1 MKKGVST
8 PKKSNE
14 DGVGVLFVS
23 VMSAANLAAVDKS
36 SAPYAVVTSSLNN
49 KQRYK
54 TTVQKKTVEPVWAA
68 NQFKFYTSQALSS
81 HTVTVEVWHR
91 GRWTRDVLLGEV
103 RIDLTILKDSNIIV
117 NNYELTKEP
126 KGKKTAGVAT
136 VKVKLEYPSGAA
148 EQKPTEAVPP
158 PKEKRSIKEEYDF
171 GEELGRGGFSIVVKA
186 TNKATKDVVAVKI
199 IEKNQS
205 EEELQLLQREIDI
218 LKKLN
223 HQNIISLK
231 EVYDE
236 KETIYLVMEL
246 VQGGEL
252 FDQIVSR
259 GTYSEADAANIV
271 RQILD
276 AVAYMHD
283 NGIAHRDLKP
293 ENLLCSGDEY
303 NTIKVTD
310 FGLSKDFSTAS
321 LRTSCGT
328 PDYVAPE
335 VLKGQ
340 PYDNTVDIWSIGV
353 ITYILLCGFP
363 PFYGNTD
370 QQIFEK
376 ILRVEYD
383 FPSPDWDH
391 ISVEAKQFIKS
402 ILVPEPS
409 KRPSAIDAIEMDWI
423 KNKAPTKP
431 LERLEFFKAGMSKYN
446 LQYQETK
453 RKNANPT

>member
-1 MKKGVST
+1 V
-8 PKKSNE
+8 
-14 DGVGVLFVS
+14 
-23 VMSAANLAAVDKS
+23 
-36 SAPYAVVTSSLNN
+36 
-49 KQRYK
+49 
-54 TTVQKKTVEPVWAA
+54 
-68 NQFKFYTSQALSS
+68 
-81 HTVTVEVWHR
+81 
-91 GRWTRDVLLGEV
+91 
-103 RIDLTILKDSNIIV
+103 
-117 NNYELTKEP
+117 KEP
-126 KGKKTAGVAT
+126 KRRNPGTGS

-148 EQKPTEAVPP
+148 EQKTATVAAPP
-158 PKEKRSIKEEYDF
+158 PKEKKTIKEEFDF
-171 GEELGRGGFSIVVKA
+171 AEELGRGGFSVVVKA
-186 TNKATKDVVAVKI
+186 TKKDTKEVYAVKI

-259 GTYSEADAANIV
+259 GTYSESDAANIV

-293 ENLLCSGDEY
+293 ENLLCSGDEH

-340 PYDNTVDIWSIGV
+340 PYDNSVDIWSIGV

-391 ISVEAKQFIKS
+391 ISGEAKQFIKC

-409 KRPSAIDAIEMDWI
+409 KRPSAMAALELDWI
-423 KNKAPTKP
+423 KNKAPSKP
-431 LERLEFFKAGMSKYN
+431 LERLEYFKAGMSKYN
-446 LQYQETK
+446 LQYQENK
-453 RKNANPT
+453 RKNANPIT

>member
-1 MKKGVST
+1 VC
-8 PKKSNE
+8 
-14 DGVGVLFVS
+14 
-23 VMSAANLAAVDKS
+23 
-36 SAPYAVVTSSLNN
+36 
-49 KQRYK
+49 
-54 TTVQKKTVEPVWAA
+54 
-68 NQFKFYTSQALSS
+68 
-81 HTVTVEVWHR
+81 
-91 GRWTRDVLLGEV
+91 LGEFK
-103 RIDLTILKDSNIIV
+103 IDLRVLNESNIVV
-117 NNYELTKEP
+117 NSYDLHKEP
-126 KGKKTAGVAT
+126 KRKTPGPGS

-148 EQKPTEAVPP
+148 DQKTAHVAPP
-158 PKEKRSIKEEYDF
+158 IMPHTKKTIKEEYDF
-171 GEELGRGGFSIVVKA
+171 GEELGRGGFSVVVKA
-186 TNKATKDVVAVKI
+186 VKKDTKEVYAVKI

-205 EEELQLLQREIDI
+205 DEELQLLQREIDI
-218 LKKLN
+218 LKKLT
-223 HQNIISLK
+223 HPNIISLK

-246 VQGGEL
+246 VLGGEL

-259 GTYSEADAANIV
+259 GTYSESDAANIV

-276 AVAYMHD
+276 AVSYMHD

-293 ENLLCSGDEY
+293 ENLLCSGDEQ

-391 ISVEAKQFIKS
+391 ISVEAKQFIKC

-409 KRPSAIDAIEMDWI
+409 KRPSAVEAMEKDWI
-423 KNKAPTKP
+423 KSKAPTKP
-431 LERLEFFKAGMSKYN
+431 LERLDNFKAGMSKYN
-446 LQYQETK
+446 LQYQENK
-453 RKNANPT
+453 RKNATPIT